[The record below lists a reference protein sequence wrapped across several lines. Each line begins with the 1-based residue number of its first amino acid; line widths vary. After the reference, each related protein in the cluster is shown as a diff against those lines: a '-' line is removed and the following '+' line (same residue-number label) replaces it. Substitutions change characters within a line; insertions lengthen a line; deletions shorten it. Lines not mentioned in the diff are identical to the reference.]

1 MIAMEELPQS
11 QPLWEIHMIKY
22 PTSEAEGNAIFK
34 LHHSLGDGF
43 SLMGALLSCLQRADN
58 PAMPL
63 TFPSVQL
70 HNNKLE
76 GKRNSICRSLL
87 SFFSWGLHT
96 ISDFGSS
103 IIKSSLYED
112 DKSPIRSGHP
122 AVECLPVSVVTL
134 SFSLHHIKQ
143 IRTKLGVTIN
153 DVITGTIFLATRL
166 YMETVKQGSGKART
180 TSLVLLNTRMFGGYK
195 SVQEMVKPD
204 AEESHPKKES
214 SFAVFLTA
222 KYLQLVRKFRGPE
235 AVSKH
240 LHGTLKNTSLGITNV
255 IGPMEQMALA
265 NHPVKGLYFVVT
277 ESDDRVLSYMGKLRV
292 AALVEKDFIDPQ
304 NFKFHM
310 QNAFDMIFK
319 AAFGAS
325 PSPAN

>member
-1 MIAMEELPQS
+1 
-11 QPLWEIHMIKY
+11 
-22 PTSEAEGNAIFK
+22 
-34 LHHSLGDGF
+34 
-43 SLMGALLSCLQRADN
+43 
-58 PAMPL
+58 
-63 TFPSVQL
+63 
-70 HNNKLE
+70 
-76 GKRNSICRSLL
+76 
-87 SFFSWGLHT
+87 
-96 ISDFGSS
+96 
-103 IIKSSLYED
+103 
-112 DKSPIRSGHP
+112 
-122 AVECLPVSVVTL
+122 
-134 SFSLHHIKQ
+134 
-143 IRTKLGVTIN
+143 
-153 DVITGTIFLATRL
+153 
-166 YMETVKQGSGKART
+166 METVKQGSGKART

-204 AEESHPKKES
+204 AEVPWGNHFAFMSVSIPKLSASDVKDPLQFVWKARKVIQRKRS

-277 ESDDRVLSYMGKLRV
+277 GAPQSLMTGVLSYMGKLRV